1 MTSNKNKKGCAKP
14 RFKVGDRVTEKDRFN
29 NIWLSESGKESFK
42 VFNER
47 KVGVVEEVFTKPVKG
62 GANYFYVRVAWED
75 SKHKSVHSQM
85 RLIPVS

>member
-1 MTSNKNKKGCAKP
+1 MTSTQHQKAWEQT
-14 RFKVGDRVTEKDRFN
+14 RYKVGARVTEKDRFN